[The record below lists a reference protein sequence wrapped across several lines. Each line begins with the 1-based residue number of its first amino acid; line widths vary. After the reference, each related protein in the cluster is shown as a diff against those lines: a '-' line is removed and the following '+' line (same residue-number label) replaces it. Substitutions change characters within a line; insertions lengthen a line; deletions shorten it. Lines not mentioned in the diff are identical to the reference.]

1 MTDITV
7 IKQRGDPP
15 PNQARASE
23 TSLTSVRTAADS
35 KRKGKETWEGGRRM
49 VPCELLAEM
58 SISKASAEH
67 SVENPQK
74 IKREAI
80 IFLYNLSN
88 QQVRV

>member
-1 MTDITV
+1 
-7 IKQRGDPP
+7 
-15 PNQARASE
+15 
-23 TSLTSVRTAADS
+23 
-35 KRKGKETWEGGRRM
+35 M

-88 QQVRV
+88 EQIRV